1 MAVSGHAQAQT
12 EIDVAM
18 IGEPDTFDPMVS
30 TKDVVSIVTQHFVE
44 TLFTFDDNWATV
56 PLLAA
61 AMPDVS
67 DDGLTYVIPIREG
80 VTFHD
85 GSTMDASCIEIYAS
99 LSDLE

>member
-1 MAVSGHAQAQT
+1 MSCASALALAMAVSGHAQAQT
-12 EIDVAM
+12 EVDVAM

-61 AMPDVS
+61 A
-67 DDGLTYVIPIREG
+67 
-80 VTFHD
+80 
-85 GSTMDASCIEIYAS
+85 
-99 LSDLE
+99 